1 MSQQN
6 ISRPTLE
13 EFHRHKSEETHKLE
27 NPLRD
32 VILGG
37 QDGLVNALGIIL
49 GIAAVTS
56 NVHILIA
63 TVLAATAAESISM
76 GAVAYTSAL
85 ADKDHYESERK
96 KELYEMKH
104 YPEMEREEV
113 RQIYEKKGF
122 NGKILEEIV
131 ETITKDHHMWLTT
144 MMAEEL
150 QLVPINIREILKS
163 SVIVTIATAIGH
175 MIPLLPFFFV
185 AHQTG
190 ILISIVISGIVLFA
204 VGVYQAIT
212 LTGSW
217 WKSGVRMLIIGL
229 GAAAI
234 GFAIAKLFH
243 VS

>member
-1 MSQQN
+1 MN
-6 ISRPTLE
+6 TIRPTE
-13 EFHRHKSEETHKLE
+13 QEFRKHKQDGQHKLE

-56 NVHILIA
+56 NSHILIA
-63 TVLAATAAESISM
+63 TVLAASAAESISM

-104 YPEMEREEV
+104 YPEMEREEI
-113 RQIYEKKGF
+113 RRIYEEKGF
-122 NGKILEEIV
+122 SGNVLEEIV
-131 ETITKDHHMWLTT
+131 TTITSNDEMWLHI
-144 MMAEEL
+144 MMQEEL
-150 QLVPINIREILKS
+150 HLRKVDIKDILKS

-185 AHQTG
+185 VHQAG
-190 ILISIVISGIVLFA
+190 IVIALIISGLVLFA
-204 VGVYQAIT
+204 AGVYQAIT

-217 WKSGVRMLIIGL
+217 WKSGLRMLLIGM
-229 GAAAI
+229 GAATI
-234 GFAIAKLFH
+234 GFAIAKLFN
-243 VS
+243 VSAS